1 MSAYEILKGKKIL
14 VVDDEPDVLATV
26 EEILDMC
33 EVEKALDFDSALEL
47 INKKRFH
54 IVILDIQGVNGFELL
69 KHSVARGYPTVML
82 TAHVATPDA
91 LKESINLGAEGFL
104 PKEYMA
110 ELPEILSEILL
121 GKGQRLWW
129 QKSMKKT
136 DEYFERKYGSDW
148 KEKDTFFKEF
158 IKSLEAR

>member
-1 MSAYEILKGKKIL
+1 MSAYEILEGKKIL

-47 INKKRFH
+47 INKKPFH

-136 DEYFERKYGSDW
+136 DEYFERKYGPDW